1 MIPLVIA
8 GPPGS
13 GKTSLLLRL
22 LPRLAQ
28 DGPVRYVKVD
38 CLATRDHEL
47 VSERLGLPAQAL
59 LADPAC
65 PDHAL
70 AEALAGWLR
79 AAWSD
84 GTAWLVI
91 ETAGLCDR
99 CTAFL
104 EGAPSV
110 QVIDLLKNVHAAA
123 KMRVP
128 LRAADLVVLTK
139 GSLVSPAEREL
150 VAALVTRLNPAA
162 RVLPFDGLTGEG
174 LERVVAMLKGA
185 PTFAPRPVVALR
197 QALPNG
203 RCDVCQQGLA
213 G

>member
-1 MIPLVIA
+1 MIPLLVA
-8 GPPGS
+8 GPPGC

-22 LPRLAQ
+22 LPRLAL

-38 CLATRDHEL
+38 CLATRDDQ
-47 VSERLGLPAQAL
+47 VIRERLGLPSQVL

-70 AEALAGWLR
+70 AEALGGWISS
-79 AAWSD
+79 AWSD
-84 GTAWLVI
+84 GTAWLAI

-99 CTAFL
+99 CTPFID
-104 EGAPSV
+104 GAV
-110 QVIDLLKNVHAAA
+110 AIQVLDLLKNLHAAA

-128 LRAADLVVLTK
+128 LRAADMVVLTK
-139 GSLVSPAEREL
+139 GGLVSPAEREI
-150 VAALVTRLNPAA
+150 VGSLVTRINPRA

-174 LERVVAMLKGA
+174 LERVAKAVRGA
-185 PTFAPRPVVALR
+185 SALTPRPVLTLR
-197 QALPNG
+197 QPLPSG
-203 RCDVCQQGLA
+203 HCDICQRGLA

>member
-1 MIPLVIA
+1 MIPLVVA
-8 GPPGS
+8 GPPGC

-22 LPRLAQ
+22 LPRLAA

-38 CLATRDHEL
+38 CLATRDHEV
-47 VSERLGLPAQAL
+47 VSERLGISTHAL

-70 AEALAGWLR
+70 AQQLGEWLR
-79 AAWSD
+79 AAWAD
-84 GTAWLVI
+84 GTAWLAI

-139 GSLVSPAEREL
+139 GALVSPAERDL
-150 VAALVTRLNPAA
+150 VAALVGRVNPAA
-162 RVLPFDGLTGEG
+162 TVLPFDGLTGEG
-174 LERVVAMLKGA
+174 LERVLKAVKRAA
-185 PTFAPRPVVALR
+185 PFVPRPVVTLR
-197 QALPNG
+197 QVLPNG
-203 RCDVCQQGLA
+203 RCDVCQRGLA